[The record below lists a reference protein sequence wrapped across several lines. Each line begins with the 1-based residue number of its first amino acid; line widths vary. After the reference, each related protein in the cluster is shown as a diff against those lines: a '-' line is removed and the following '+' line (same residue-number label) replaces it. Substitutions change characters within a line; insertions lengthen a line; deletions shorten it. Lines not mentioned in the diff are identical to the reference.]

1 MNYQVLEETYQSL
14 ITDPNK
20 KEWLENNW
28 KEIMTE
34 FSDLLIEKVESSV
47 EPDKVKVLE
56 KILMENKIS
65 NAHKI
70 IVEFETALKEQ
81 EKTTMTSQSITGK
94 SCGDAFTFHLDSGV
108 DAYELIK
115 DWISEMEVAL
125 WDEGKNDHIKFWE
138 TELTD
143 ILAKWQDEDI
153 IEKDAPARWCR
164 GIAVLMKLGVILA
177 DDENGLTVN

>member
-70 IVEFETALKEQ
+70 LVEFETALKEQ
-81 EKTTMTSQSITGK
+81 ETNNNDITIYNWQVLWG
-94 SCGDAFTFHLDSGV
+94 CV
-108 DAYELIK
+108 Y
-115 DWISEMEVAL
+115 ISF
-125 WDEGKNDHIKFWE
+125 G
-138 TELTD
+138 
-143 ILAKWQDEDI
+143 
-153 IEKDAPARWCR
+153 
-164 GIAVLMKLGVILA
+164 
-177 DDENGLTVN
+177 